1 MAEYG
6 SRKGAKMKVFKIVA
20 VKDELTESFLQ
31 PTFIENIEE
40 AERLFKYQIN
50 NIPLWKDNA
59 SDYSL
64 YYLGTY
70 DSETGIISSTG
81 LSKIASGHT
90 MLRKE
95 NTGDILDFKKT
106 TEK

>member
-1 MAEYG
+1 
-6 SRKGAKMKVFKIVA
+6 MKVFKIVA
-20 VKDELTESFLQ
+20 VKDELTQSFLQ
-31 PTFIENIEE
+31 PTFIESIEE

-64 YYLGTY
+64 YYLGSY
-70 DSETGIISSTG
+70 DAETGCMSSNIE
-81 LSKIASGHT
+81 KITSGHT

-95 NTGDILDFKKT
+95 KSGDILDFKQT
-106 TEK
+106 TER

>member
-1 MAEYG
+1 
-6 SRKGAKMKVFKIVA
+6 MKIFKIVA
-20 VKDELTESFLQ
+20 VKDELTNSFLQ
-31 PTFIENIEE
+31 PTFIESIEE

-64 YYLGTY
+64 YYLGSY
-70 DSETGIISSTG
+70 DAETGIITTG
-81 LSKIASGHT
+81 NIINKIVSGHA

-95 NTGDILDFKKT
+95 KTSDLLDIKNTTK
-106 TEK
+106 E